1 MQHLFLI
8 NPAAG
13 KVDRTFECSQKI
25 YEICKARGLDYRI
38 RVSKKRGDIT
48 AWARE
53 AAESGRE
60 TRIYACGGDGTLNE
74 AVNGA
79 ACAENVAVTHW
90 PGGSG
95 NDFIKIFSDP
105 AAFRDLEALIDGE
118 ETRFDLIQ
126 CGSCYAINICSVG
139 IDARIG
145 TDVANYKHLPLVT
158 GSGAYLI
165 SAAVNFARG
174 IKEPYTVE
182 IDGETVSGD
191 MSLVCIC
198 SGRWYGGGF
207 NPVPTAEPDDGLLDV
222 LIAKGVSRLQV
233 PQLLGPYKAGKFRD
247 YPELFRYFRTD
258 HVTIRCGKDTVVN
271 LDGESAN
278 EREITF
284 RVVPGGMRFFYPKGL
299 TYRNDGTK

>member
-25 YEICKARGLDYRI
+25 HEVCKARKLDYRI
-38 RVSKKRGDIT
+38 RVSKARGDIT

-53 AAESGRE
+53 AAASGQE

-79 ACAENVAVTHW
+79 ACASNVAVTHW

-118 ETRFDLIQ
+118 ETSFDLIR
-126 CGSCYAINICSVG
+126 CGDRYAINICSVG

-145 TDVANYKHLPLVT
+145 TDVISYKRLPLVT

-174 IKEPYTVE
+174 IAEPYTVE
-182 IDGETVSGD
+182 INGENISGD
-191 MSLVCIC
+191 MSLVCVC

-207 NPVPTAEPDDGLLDV
+207 NPVPEAEPDDGVLDV

-233 PQLLGPYKAGKFRD
+233 PQLLGPYKAGRYREF
-247 YPELFRYFRTD
+247 PEMFRYFRTD
-258 HVTIRCGKDTVVN
+258 AVTIRCGKDTVIN
-271 LDGESAN
+271 LDGESKF
-278 EREITF
+278 EKEITF
-284 RVVPGGMRFFYPKGL
+284 RVIPKGMRFFYPQGL
-299 TYRNDGTK
+299 TYHTEKK